1 MKDRL
6 SPSSSRKQ
14 YRFFVEDLSFGSNG
28 PYSFGCLAGE
38 CIGITG
44 DSGVGKTLL
53 LRALAD
59 LDIHSGT
66 VALDNRACGDYP
78 PPEWRARVA
87 LVPAEP
93 RWWYE
98 EVSAHLGDN
107 YDQQEARSL
116 VESCGF
122 GSDVLNWQVSRL
134 STGEKQRLAVVRALT
149 RRPDVLLLDETGS
162 GLDQNNAQLLEGVIR
177 AYQVQNRAPVLWVSH
192 AEEQLARV
200 ADRRLSLYRG
210 HLELPEPTGSTEG
223 QP

>member
-1 MKDRL
+1 MKDRR

-14 YRFFVEDLSFGSNG
+14 HRFVVENLRFGSNG

-59 LDIHSGT
+59 LDSHSGT
-66 VALDNRACGDYP
+66 VELDSRACGDYP
-78 PPEWRARVA
+78 PPEWRTRVA

-98 EVSAHLGDN
+98 EVGAHLPDN
-107 YDQQEARSL
+107 FDQREARLL

-122 GSDVLNWQVSRL
+122 GSDVLDWQVNRL
-134 STGEKQRLAVVRALT
+134 STGEKQRLAAVRALI

-162 GLDQNNAQLLEGVIR
+162 GLDLANALLLEGVIR
-177 AYQVQNRAPVLWVSH
+177 TYQIKHRAPVLWVSH

-200 ADRRLSLYRG
+200 ADKRLSLYRG
-210 HLELPEPTGSTEG
+210 HLELTESTRSTEG